1 MKLTSHVGDM
11 NFQNHL
17 KQILKQNVVLFF
29 PQVTTYNNK
38 MMCLDTNI
46 KLFELLK

>member
-1 MKLTSHVGDM
+1 MKLTSNVGDM
-11 NFQNHL
+11 NFQKHL
-17 KQILKQNVVLFF
+17 KQILKQNVVFF